1 MELGE
6 SLLETE
12 CSELGFRKVKGVVP
26 GTQLFP
32 PLSVCYHLPASDA
45 HLSRA
50 WWAGTRSD
58 LSSCGA
64 LNLVL
69 QNLAMPSAWL
79 SCE

>member
-32 PLSVCYHLPASDA
+32 LS
-45 HLSRA
+45 LSA
-50 WWAGTRSD
+50 TTSQPQVPISAGHGGLGLGQIS
-58 LSSCGA
+58 
-64 LNLVL
+64 
-69 QNLAMPSAWL
+69 LAVGP
-79 SCE
+79 